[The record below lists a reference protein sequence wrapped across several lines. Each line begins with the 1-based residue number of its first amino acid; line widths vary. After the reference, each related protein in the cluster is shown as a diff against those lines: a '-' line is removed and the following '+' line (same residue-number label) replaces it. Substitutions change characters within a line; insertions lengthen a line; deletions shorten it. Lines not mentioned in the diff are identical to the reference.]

1 MAEIIKGADV
11 RAALVEKMKA
21 KIAETGVKPI
31 LALVRVGEDGSD
43 LAYQR
48 GIIKT
53 CGSVGIEPRVFAF
66 PADISQDAFEAEFGK
81 INNDPEIHGI
91 LLFRPLP
98 KHLSDRAAAQIIDP
112 EKDVDCMSPVNWG
125 KLAAGD
131 ESGYFPATAE
141 AVMKICEYT
150 GIDPK
155 GKNVVIMGTSLVA
168 GRPLGYLMT
177 AKRASVSWCNTA
189 TKNPLKRC
197 EDADIFISACGR
209 AGLITKEYVEKAA
222 PGCVAIDVGVNFKD
236 GKMCGDFVFDEV
248 EPYVA
253 KITPV
258 PGGVGAVTNS
268 VTACHVVRAAV
279 KAKTGEVFNF

>member
-11 RAALVEKMKA
+11 RADLVEKMKA
-21 KIAETGVKPI
+21 KIAKTGVSPV
-31 LALVRVGEDGSD
+31 LALIRVGEDESD

-53 CGSVGIEPRVFAF
+53 CDSVGITSLIYAF
-66 PADISQDAFEAEFGK
+66 PAKISQKEFESEFAK
-81 INNDPEIHGI
+81 INSDPKIHGI

-98 KHLSDRAAAQIIDP
+98 EHLDDRPIAQIIDP
-112 EKDVDCMSPVNWG
+112 EKDMDCMSPVNWG
-125 KLAAGD
+125 KLATGD
-131 ESGYFPATAE
+131 NSGYFPCTPE
-141 AVMKICEYT
+141 AVMKICEYI
-150 GIDPK
+150 GLDPK
-155 GKNVVIMGTSLVA
+155 GKNVVIMGTSLVV

-177 AKRASVSWCNTA
+177 AKRASVSWCNTV

-209 AGLITKEYVEKAA
+209 AGLITKEYVRNAA
-222 PGCVAIDVGVNFKD
+222 AGCVAIDVGVNFKD

-248 EPYVA
+248 APYVSM
-253 KITPV
+253 ITPV

-268 VTACHVVRAAV
+268 VTASHVVRAAV
-279 KAKTGEVFNF
+279 KAKTGEIFNF